1 VPNQNPLGKIKDVAT
16 GAAVTVVGTVT
27 ETVKDPVGA
36 GHKAVGTGQKVV
48 GTAVGQAVGTGQK
61 VVGTA
66 VGQAVA
72 LAGRVSTKVP
82 GLSRSAPPTASSG
95 AVAEP
100 QTEPRKRE
108 GDPVAPA
115 TKKVATKK
123 TTAKKAAKKA
133 PAQEAAAKTAA
144 DLASVDDSS
153 VETPVGTTGADPA
166 TNPDTTESDLQQ
178 VGTEPLMDPSL
189 TKAIKAEADTGA
201 RAADLD
207 KG

>member
-1 VPNQNPLGKIKDVAT
+1 MPNQNPLGKIKDVAT

-36 GHKAVGTGQKVV
+36 GQKAVGTGQKVV

-61 VVGTA
+61 VAGAA
-66 VGQAVA
+66 VGQA
-72 LAGRVSTKVP
+72 LARPGRVSPHVP
-82 GLSRSAPPTASSG
+82 GLRRSAAPTVSSG
-95 AVAEP
+95 PVAEP
-100 QTEPRKRE
+100 QAEPRKRE
-108 GDPVAPA
+108 GDPVKPA

-133 PAQEAAAKTAA
+133 PATQAAAKTAA
-144 DLASVDDSS
+144 DLAAVDDSS

-178 VGTEPLMDPSL
+178 VGTEPLVDPSL
-189 TKAIKAEADTGA
+189 TKAIKAEADIGA